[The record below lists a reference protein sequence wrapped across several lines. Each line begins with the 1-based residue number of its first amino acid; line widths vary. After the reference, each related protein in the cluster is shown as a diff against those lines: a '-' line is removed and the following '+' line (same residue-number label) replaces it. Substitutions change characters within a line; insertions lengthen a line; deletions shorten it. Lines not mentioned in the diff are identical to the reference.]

1 MADPYE
7 ILGVARDATDDVIHK
22 AYRKLAKKL
31 HPDLNP
37 GKADAADKFMALNAA
52 NDLLSDKEKRA
63 RFDRGEIDG
72 EGREK
77 PPERGYYRDFNGGA
91 ASAGQDR
98 YSNLDPEDLAD
109 LFGAFGGGARRR
121 PTNARGRDA
130 QYTLTIGFVEAAVG
144 GKRRLSL
151 PEGKSLEVT
160 IPEGMEDGQ
169 VLRLKGQGSPGIGNG
184 PAGDALIEVNVA
196 LHSLFRRVGDDI
208 LVDLPVTLQE
218 AVLGT
223 SVEVP
228 TVKGAVRVTI
238 PPASGHGTKLR
249 LRGRGIN
256 GGSQVVELKLV
267 LPKGEEPALAAF
279 LKNWTPEHPFDPR
292 ADLET

>member
-7 ILGVARDATDDVIHK
+7 TLGVPRDASEDAIHK
-22 AYRKLAKKL
+22 AYRKLAKKH

-37 GKADAADKFMALNAA
+37 GKPDAADRFSELNAA

-77 PPERGYYRDFNGGA
+77 PPERGYYRDFNG
-91 ASAGQDR
+91 AGGGQER
-98 YSNLDPEDLAD
+98 YSNIDPDDLAD

-121 PTNARGRDA
+121 PANARGRDA
-130 QYTLTIGFVEAAVG
+130 QYTLSVGFVEAATG

-151 PEGKSLEVT
+151 PDGKSLDVT

-169 VLRLKGQGSPGIGNG
+169 VLRLKGQGAPGIGSG
-184 PAGDALIEVNVA
+184 PPGDALIEVNVA
-196 LHSLFRRVGDDI
+196 PHKLYRRVGDDI
-208 LVDLPVTLQE
+208 LIDLPVTLQE

-249 LRGRGIN
+249 LRGRGVN
-256 GGSQVVELKLV
+256 GGSQVVELRLV
-267 LPKGEEPALAAF
+267 LPQGEEPALAAF
-279 LKNWTPEHPFDPR
+279 LRDWTPEHPFDPR
-292 ADLET
+292 ADLVE

>member
-7 ILGVARDATDDVIHK
+7 TLGVPRDASEDAIRK
-22 AYRKLAKKL
+22 AYRKLAKKH

-37 GKADAADKFMALNAA
+37 GKPDAADKFSELNAA

-77 PPERGYYRDFNGGA
+77 PPERGYYRDFNG
-91 ASAGQDR
+91 AGGGQER
-98 YSNLDPEDLAD
+98 YSNIDPDDLAD

-121 PTNARGRDA
+121 PANARGRDA
-130 QYTLTIGFVEAAVG
+130 QYTLSVGFVEAATG

-151 PEGKSLEVT
+151 PDGKSIDVT

-169 VLRLKGQGSPGIGNG
+169 VLRLKGQGAPGIGNG
-184 PAGDALIEVNVA
+184 PPGDALIEVNVA
-196 LHSLFRRVGDDI
+196 PHKLYRRVGDDI
-208 LVDLPVTLQE
+208 LIDLPVTLQE

-228 TVKGAVRVTI
+228 TVKGTVRVTI

-249 LRGRGIN
+249 LRGRGVN
-256 GGSQVVELKLV
+256 GGSQVVELRLV
-267 LPKGEEPALAAF
+267 LPQGEEPALAAF
-279 LKNWTPEHPFDPR
+279 LRDWTPEHPFDPR
-292 ADLET
+292 ADLDE